1 MLMILRKLIFT
12 SIFIFCLAVA
22 ALLFFAG
29 VVNEKPTLKT
39 IIIVFFL
46 SNVHFLPLLYVL
58 IVKSCSIK
66 ANLIGL
72 LLCPLSALTH
82 YILAGI
88 SAHTD
93 FFTTPTLLAL
103 ELSMYLLIYKTLK
116 GHLII

>member
-1 MLMILRKLIFT
+1 MLIVLRKLIFT
-12 SIFIFCLAVA
+12 SIFIFCLAIA

-29 VVNEKPTLKT
+29 VVNGKLTLKT
-39 IIIVFFL
+39 IITAFFL
-46 SNVHFLPLLYVL
+46 SNIHFLPLLYAL
-58 IVKSCSIK
+58 LLRSSNIK
-66 ANLIGL
+66 ANFIGL

-103 ELSMYLLIYKTLK
+103 ELFIYLIIYKILK
-116 GHLII
+116 RHLVL